1 MSNAE
6 LKKKLYDIIFG
17 TEPGPGRIFDVAL
30 IVIIIASILALF
42 LDSVASIHEQFGDIL
57 FGAELL
63 FTVLFTLE
71 YLARIYCSPNRRA
84 YLTSFFGIIDLIATL
99 PTYLAMLVPG
109 AQHLLV
115 IRIFR
120 VLRVFRILKLFHYV
134 AEANVLMRSLVSA
147 RHKISVF
154 LMSVTTLVI
163 VFGSLMYL
171 VEGPENGFSSL
182 PRSIYW
188 AIVTVT
194 TVGYG
199 DIAPHTTLGQAI
211 AALAMITSYAIIAI
225 PTGILSAEL
234 IYESQRK
241 MQRMQCPGCARR
253 AHDSD
258 ARFCKHCGTALPA
271 AAIKPEATASETQ
284 SSE

>member
-1 MSNAE
+1 MTNQQ
-6 LKKKLYDIIFG
+6 LKARLYEIIFG
-17 TEPGPGRIFDVAL
+17 TEPGPGRAFDIAL
-30 IVIIIASILALF
+30 IVIIVASVLALF
-42 LDSVASIHEQFGDIL
+42 LDSVVSIHDVYGDLL
-57 FGAELL
+57 FYAEIG

-71 YLARIYCSPNRRA
+71 YLARIYCSPDRKA
-84 YLTSFFGIIDLIATL
+84 YVTSFFGIIDLVATL
-99 PTYLAMLVPG
+99 PTYLAMLLPG

-134 AEANVLMRSLVSA
+134 TEANILMRSLYSA
-147 RHKISVF
+147 RHKIFVF
-154 LMSVTTLVI
+154 LMSVSTLII
-163 VFGSLMYL
+163 VFGSMMYL
-171 VEGPENGFSSL
+171 VEGPQNGFTSL

-199 DIAPHTTLGQAI
+199 DIAPHTALGQFI

-234 IYESQRK
+234 INESQRRTELRRCTSC
-241 MQRMQCPGCARR
+241 QRAV
-253 AHDSD
+253 HDND
-258 ARFCKHCGTALPA
+258 ARFCKHCGAALPQV
-271 AAIKPEATASETQ
+271 EL
-284 SSE
+284 